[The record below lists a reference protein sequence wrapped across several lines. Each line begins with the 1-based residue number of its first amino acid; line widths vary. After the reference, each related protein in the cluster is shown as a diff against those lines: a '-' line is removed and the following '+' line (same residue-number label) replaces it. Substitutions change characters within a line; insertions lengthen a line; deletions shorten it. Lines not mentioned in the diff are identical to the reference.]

1 MRFLINQSNK
11 SKTEQIRVQSM
22 ISSRDH
28 QLTDMIVR
36 YKEAIK
42 EATTSSELL
51 NELQLK
57 SCEILGQCD
66 IRYMRS
72 ESEPENPRWNIGQWI
87 LLCQ

>member
-28 QLTDMIVR
+28 QLTDMIVH

-57 SCEILGQCD
+57 SCEILVRCNK
-66 IRYMRS
+66 RC
-72 ESEPENPRWNIGQWI
+72 ESEPEIPR
-87 LLCQ
+87 